1 MFVNILLCS
10 FDSSSKLSGSTTQAI
25 LVFDLM
31 AGKILVVAYCT
42 VSVKRQSKVALSV
55 VVEFAFKGL

>member
-1 MFVNILLCS
+1 
-10 FDSSSKLSGSTTQAI
+10 
-25 LVFDLM
+25 M
-31 AGKILVVAYCT
+31 AGKILVVPYCT